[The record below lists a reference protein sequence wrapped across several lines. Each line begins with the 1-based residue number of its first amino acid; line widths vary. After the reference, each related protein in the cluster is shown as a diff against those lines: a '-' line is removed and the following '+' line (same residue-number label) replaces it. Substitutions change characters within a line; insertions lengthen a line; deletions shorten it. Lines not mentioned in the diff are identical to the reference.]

1 MTTKPV
7 VVMHVRAATL
17 NDALAFNRLK
27 GDIKK
32 TLSLAHLIVVHSY
45 PDRTSLEALKT
56 LNKTFAAKLSEEL
69 VPALSLL
76 GYHLGL
82 VAAAG
87 TAEATA
93 STHWQIKADAL
104 QKLLAQQS
112 VPILAPILQTDL
124 RNEICV
130 QSEWL
135 AAHLAAAIR
144 ADLLIFLVE
153 TKGILDNGQSI
164 AQMALSDAMRST
176 TLEAQCAGTS
186 VQHGT
191 QRAFVTD
198 LGGMETILFQRQGA
212 PTEILRTL

>member
-1 MTTKPV
+1 MTTKPI

-32 TLSLAHLIVVHSY
+32 ILSLAHLMIVHSC

-56 LNKTFAAKLSEEL
+56 LNKTVAAKLSEEL

-82 VAAAG
+82 IAAASA
-87 TAEATA
+87 AEAPVP
-93 STHWQIKADAL
+93 THWPVKAEAL
-104 QKLLAQQS
+104 QKLLAQPS
-112 VPILAPILQTDL
+112 VPILAPILQTEL
-124 RNEICV
+124 QTELCV

-176 TLEAQCAGTS
+176 MLEAQCAGTS

-198 LGGMETILFQRQGA
+198 LSGMETVLFQRQGA